1 VHPKLVQEFLGHT
14 HIMTTLNTYSHVV
27 PSHRVEMASAME
39 DVLEEEEEEYLGLA
53 RAGWSLPEG

>member
-14 HIMTTLNTYSHVV
+14 DIMTTLNTYSHVV
-27 PSHRVEMASAME
+27 PSHRGDMASAME
-39 DVLEEEEEEYLGLA
+39 DVLEEEEEYLGLA

>member
-27 PSHRVEMASAME
+27 PSHRGDMASAME
-39 DVLEEEEEEYLGLA
+39 DVLEEEEEDLFRGNPPTL
-53 RAGWSLPEG
+53 